1 MSQLWIN
8 KYKPTMIN
16 QLIGKSDAIL
26 KISNWLNN
34 IKSNKIQTLIIS
46 GHHGVG
52 KSILIELILK
62 KFNYEGFIINQNDI
76 KEYRNN
82 DLLKD
87 IFQIKNFEN
96 TNNFIFRKRK
106 ALIFD
111 GAESITLS
119 SEKKYIMDI
128 FKENNKAKKVPLIFI
143 TNLHHNK
150 TINDIKKQALY
161 IELEFPH
168 NKEIMS
174 MLGYICKQEN
184 ILIKKSAIE
193 ILIEYCMKDM
203 RKLVYLLEEIKN
215 NFDTTIDSKMINDFL
230 NSSKKKNKD
239 ISLFDATRMIINEDL
254 EFTDINKLYEI
265 EKVLLPLM
273 IHENYPKKVLK
284 NTKTKLE
291 DNLYRMIKVSDSI
304 SRGDNIETSIYT
316 DQNWFLQNI
325 HGFFT
330 CINTN
335 YWINKD
341 NNNTISN
348 IDFSKDLNKTSL
360 KNINKKNINNIRGI
374 IGKKSV
380 SEILMSVDLTNKL
393 MADKRMDILIKIFK
407 HYKKNISVKEIE
419 LFIKIDK
426 TNDFTLFT
434 TKEKK
439 ELEKL
444 LID

>member
-1 MSQLWIN
+1 MSELWIN
-8 KYKPTMIN
+8 KYKPKSID

-34 IKSNKIQTLIIS
+34 IKNNKIQTLIVS
-46 GHHGVG
+46 GHHGIG
-52 KSILIELILK
+52 KSIMIELLLK
-62 KFNYEGFIINQNDI
+62 KFNYDSIIINQNDI
-76 KEYRNN
+76 KEYRNE
-82 DLLKD
+82 DFIRD
-87 IFQIKNFEN
+87 IFKIENFEN
-96 TNNFIFRKRK
+96 INNFLFKRRN
-106 ALIFD
+106 ALVFD

-128 FKENNKAKKVPLIFI
+128 FKENNKSKTVPLIFI

-161 IELEFPH
+161 IELDFPTTS
-168 NKEIMS
+168 EIMS
-174 MLGYICKQEN
+174 MLSFICKKEN
-184 ILIKKSAIE
+184 IKIKKSAIE
-193 ILIEYCMKDM
+193 LLIKYSEKDL
-203 RKLVYLLEEIKN
+203 RKLLYLLEEVKN
-215 NFDTTIDSKMINDFL
+215 NFTDVIDSKKLNDFL
-230 NSSKKKNKD
+230 SSSKRKNKD

-254 EFTDINKLYEI
+254 KYDDINKLYEI

-273 IHENYPKKVLK
+273 IHENYQKKILK
-284 NTKTKLE
+284 KSKDSLE
-291 DNLYRMIKVSDSI
+291 DNLYKMIKISDSI

-335 YWINKD
+335 FWINK
-341 NNNTISN
+341 NNDGSISN

-360 KNINKKNINNIRGI
+360 KNINKKNINNIRSI

-380 SEILMSVDLTNKL
+380 SEILLLVDMTNKL
-393 MADKRMDILIKIFK
+393 MHDNRIDILIKILK
-407 HYKKNISVKEIE
+407 QYKKNISVKEIE

-426 TNDFTLFT
+426 TIDFSLFT

-439 ELEKL
+439 E
-444 LID
+444 IDKMLV